1 MSNKSNFK
9 CNCSDG
15 RLGRRV
21 VAGHT
26 QTTKYVLKCSV
37 VRRVALASTL
47 PRQTTEHTAASS
59 LFRRRPGRRQFL
71 LHHGNQQ
78 GNQYG
83 NQHGEAEAMNASIP
97 SDISSSGKKQLLPE
111 AQAAAETVLYGVT
124 GWPLAQSLS
133 PLLHNTGF
141 KTLGLPALYLRWEIA
156 PPHLPAFVDSVRTLR
171 IGGCSVT
178 IPHKVALLPLLDKV
192 SPLAR
197 QVGAVNTIYWQDG
210 QLCGENTDVAGFMA
224 PLAHEDLHGVNVLL
238 LGAGGAA
245 RAAAAGLMH
254 LAQDRRP
261 GNVFICTPSDATH
274 LPLAE
279 EFGLTPVPWAQRH
292 DIPARLVVNTTP
304 LGMRGKAEDETPYY
318 FDLADK
324 NDGENVAKAASF
336 AYDIVY
342 NPLETLF
349 LRDAARHGRR
359 CLSGMDMFFG
369 QGDAQFRLWT
379 GQSLPLESRRA
390 LEATLNSG

>member
-1 MSNKSNFK
+1 
-9 CNCSDG
+9 
-15 RLGRRV
+15 
-21 VAGHT
+21 
-26 QTTKYVLKCSV
+26 
-37 VRRVALASTL
+37 
-47 PRQTTEHTAASS
+47 
-59 LFRRRPGRRQFL
+59 
-71 LHHGNQQ
+71 
-78 GNQYG
+78 
-83 NQHGEAEAMNASIP
+83 MNASIP
-97 SDISSSGKKQLLPE
+97 SDISSSGSKPLQADP
-111 AQAAAETVLYGVT
+111 QAAAETVLYGVT

-141 KTLGLPALYLRWEIA
+141 RTLGLPALYLRWEI
-156 PPHLPAFVDSVRTLR
+156 PPQRLPAFVDSVRTLR

-178 IPHKVALLPLLDKV
+178 IPHKVALLPLLDEV

-197 QVGAVNTIYWQDG
+197 QVGAVNTIYWHGDK
-210 QLCGENTDVAGFMA
+210 LCGENTDVAGFMA
-224 PLAHEDLHGVNVLL
+224 PLAQEDLHGADVLL

-245 RAAAAGLMH
+245 RAAAAGLMS
-254 LAQDRRP
+254 LAKSRRP
-261 GNVFICTPSDATH
+261 GNVFICTPSDTSH

-279 EFGLTPVPWAQRH
+279 EFGLNPILWAQRH

-304 LGMRGKAEDETPYY
+304 LGMRGKAEDETPYF

-324 NDGENVAKAASF
+324 KTGKDAAETTTL

-379 GQSLPLESRRA
+379 GHNLPLESRRA
-390 LEATLNSG
+390 LEAALNAN